1 MDNGCL
7 CTLFTET
14 TELIG
19 ILKKSLT
26 VKLAIFQPFYFIGK
40 SVIFGNAKMK
50 KELRIFNLQNLN

>member
-7 CTLFTET
+7 RTLFTET

-40 SVIFGNAKMK
+40 SVIFGNAKNEK
-50 KELRIFNLQNLN
+50 GT